1 MNEWIRVED
10 RLPEKGDY
18 VIGYDGVSERVGEA
32 VLCPW
37 NPTRIIFHNSDDCC
51 ITHWQPMPE
60 PPNDH

>member
-32 VLCPW
+32 YLCSW
-37 NPTRIIFHNSDDCC
+37 NDKRLIFADDDDCF

-60 PPNDH
+60 PPQDK